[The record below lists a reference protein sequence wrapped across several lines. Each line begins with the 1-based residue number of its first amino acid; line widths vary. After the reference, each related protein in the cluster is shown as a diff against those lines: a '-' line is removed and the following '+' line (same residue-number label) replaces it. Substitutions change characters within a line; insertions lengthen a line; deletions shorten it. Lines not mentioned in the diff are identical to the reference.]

1 MAIRS
6 TSTIAGGDHCERN
19 ITRSMFPDSA
29 ATIAGMYRELPPPPD
44 LAPLLA
50 CVWTSVAKGGRILP
64 DGCVDVVWDGTDLA
78 VAGPATIAL
87 DSPAVGTRVFGVRF
101 RVGAAG
107 AALGLPAEELADA
120 RVPVVDVWRD
130 GETIREAAA
139 LHGLPGLIGALRAR
153 LLAAEA
159 DPLTRAAAVGLA
171 LPGARVADLGAEL
184 GISERQLRRRFADA
198 VGYGPKPLARVL
210 RFQRFLALAGE
221 EAAAAGDG
229 DRRVA
234 AAGEDGAARDRRG
247 AAAVAGYRWAPAP
260 RVDLAGLAFAAGYA
274 DQAHLTRECRRLA
287 GRTPAELVTLGVQP
301 AGERRLWQA

>member
-1 MAIRS
+1 
-6 TSTIAGGDHCERN
+6 
-19 ITRSMFPDSA
+19 
-29 ATIAGMYRELPPPPD
+29 
-44 LAPLLA
+44 
-50 CVWTSVAKGGRILP
+50 V
-64 DGCVDVVWDGTDLA
+64 
-78 VAGPATIAL
+78 
-87 DSPAVGTRVFGVRF
+87 
-101 RVGAAG
+101 
-107 AALGLPAEELADA
+107 LGLPAEELADA
-120 RVPVVDVWRD
+120 RVPVVEVWRD
-130 GETIREAAA
+130 GEAIREAAA
-139 LHGLPGLIGALRAR
+139 LRGLPGLIGALRAR

-198 VGYGPKPLARVL
+198 VGYGPKTLARVL

-221 EAAAAGDG
+221 EAATAGDGDSRGPAAGDDGAARDG

-234 AAGEDGAARDRRG
+234 APGDDSAARDRRV
-247 AAAVAGYRWAPAP
+247 AAAVPGYRWAPAP